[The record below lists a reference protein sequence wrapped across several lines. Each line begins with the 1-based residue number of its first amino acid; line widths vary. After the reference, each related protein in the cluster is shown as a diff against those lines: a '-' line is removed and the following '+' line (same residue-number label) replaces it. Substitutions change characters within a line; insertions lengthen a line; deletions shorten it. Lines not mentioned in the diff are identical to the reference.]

1 MKKHSTNP
9 GKAPAALSQ
18 PQPATQVKKKPTPEQ
33 IEAAMAFLINDQ
45 MDQFALNL
53 STARAMYKQ
62 NRKLVTSPKFP
73 TFYADR
79 YKQSTG
85 QEIGETYV
93 EKAPTEMS
101 LRKELKRTARDVAA
115 GWAPAETHSP
125 LSPAFNLMS
134 ESGRA
139 LADPPTITYILVAN
153 HFDGKDIDALQE
165 VELTYDENWKL
176 RHYLAELRGLIP
188 PPTAA

>member
-18 PQPATQVKKKPTPEQ
+18 PQPATQAKKKPTPEQ
-33 IEAAMAFLINDQ
+33 IEEAMVFLINDQ
-45 MDQFALNL
+45 MDRFALSL

-115 GWAPAETHSP
+115 GLVPAETHSE
-125 LSPAFNLMS
+125 LSPAFNLIDECGAVADAPTTTYMI
-134 ESGRA
+134 
-139 LADPPTITYILVAN
+139 LAQR
-153 HFDGKDIDALQE
+153 FEDGKDLESIQDIELSYQE
-165 VELTYDENWKL
+165 YDKL
-176 RHYLAELRGLIP
+176 RRYLAELRGLIQP
-188 PPTAA
+188 KDAA